1 MQMVL
6 IDCIEPRVRNQ
17 STLNKCYSDR
27 SIDFLT
33 CFKHL
38 VMDTLCSLVSEYG
51 IISSHVSML

>member
-38 VMDTLCSLVSEYG
+38 GMDFGYGYSLQFGE
-51 IISSHVSML
+51 